1 MGDNQIDDLCPVCK
15 GSGEGW
21 MLSDNGPDAHNIQ
34 VDCQE
39 CNGRGSLIGAYES
52 MKAQLSSMN
61 ERYTKAGGDLFFV
74 GIERDNL
81 RSEVERL
88 TSDNAS
94 LRGSC
99 AKLGAEHAGMV
110 RTVRKANRE
119 IASLRGQVDT
129 VAGWHAS
136 ALNDAESLRK
146 DKDRLDALEANFWD
160 VRHTST
166 QVGMEGDTSQSIEI
180 VGSWMDAPRERVIG
194 ENYNENLRAAIDQ
207 AMTADAY
214 PPDRPEYPEPDDE
227 IPDFTRG
234 SGNKARR
241 RAELAGITY
250 PPAAKT
256 SDKP

>member
-15 GSGEGW
+15 GSGDGW

-52 MKAQLSSMN
+52 MKAQLGSMN
-61 ERYTKAGGDLFFV
+61 ERYTKAGSDLFFV

-110 RTVRKANRE
+110 RTVRKQEKDLDRL
-119 IASLRGQVDT
+119 I
-129 VAGWHAS
+129 
-136 ALNDAESLRK
+136 K
-146 DKDRLDALEANFWD
+146 DKDRLDALEVSGWD
-160 VRHTST
+160 IRNSSSPIADT
-166 QVGMEGDTSQSIEI
+166 GDHSSAIEI
-180 VGSWMDAPRERVIG
+180 VGHWMGKPFERVIG

-214 PPDRPEYPEPDDE
+214 PPARPEYPEPDDE

-250 PPAAKT
+250 PPAEKT